1 MANKSNREGKS
12 SGKKERIAAIEGK
25 ADRSKAKKRESPS
38 EIKRESPSEV
48 TNDFYGLIPLQ
59 SLSFQ
64 ASFLDGVARIW
75 VAFSLL
81 PLLHKKA
88 RIVLMFLL
96 FTICIPYYSFSF
108 LLKKKIKAW

>member
-64 ASFLDGVARIW
+64 ASFLDGRRGASSNLGGL
-75 VAFSLL
+75 FSSS
-81 PLLHKKA
+81 LLHKKA
-88 RIVLMFLL
+88 RIILMFLL

-108 LLKKKIKAW
+108 FLPS

>member
-12 SGKKERIAAIEGK
+12 SGKKERQIE
-25 ADRSKAKKRESPS
+25 DSKAKKRESPS

-81 PLLHKKA
+81 P
-88 RIVLMFLL
+88 
-96 FTICIPYYSFSF
+96 YYIKRRVSF
-108 LLKKKIKAW
+108 